1 MVGAIGACNLNP
13 GIIARH
19 DLAERI
25 ALHCFLHHQGCI
37 VRGRVHVAGPLIKV
51 QTVRILK
58 KSSRAA
64 ELFSALVHGLDKRGL
79 SIFGLGVDLF
89 AHMLGKHDGGVIARG
104 NHQTA
109 QGLFHCELVA
119 FEQAGGRIAHG
130 CRGAAHRDLLVHLA
144 VLDGQ
149 DCGHDLGD

>member
-1 MVGAIGACNLNP
+1 M
-13 GIIARH
+13 
-19 DLAERI
+19 
-25 ALHCFLHHQGCI
+25 
-37 VRGRVHVAGPLIKV
+37 RGRVHVAGPLIKV

-119 FEQAGGRIAHG
+119 FEQAGGSNCPRLPRR
-130 CRGAAHRDLLVHLA
+130 CSP
-144 VLDGQ
+144 
-149 DCGHDLGD
+149 